1 MVATS
6 TRRVLVPVITLVLG
20 ATLSVVGVTP
30 QAGAAAAPCG
40 NMTVAQT
47 SYRHVLWIFMEN
59 HSYSDVIG
67 SAEAP
72 YMNNLAS
79 QCGLATN
86 YHNITHPSLPNY
98 IAATSGLALSNLSK
112 FTSDCSPSP
121 TCSTKAASIFSQAGS
136 WRSYEDS
143 MPTRCDMTNSGEYA
157 VRHNPATYY
166 TTLRGCS
173 KRDVPYGRLSTDLAN
188 NQLPAFGFITPN
200 LVHDTHDGT
209 IAQGD
214 KWLSNHVPAIL
225 DSEAYRT
232 GSLVVF
238 LTYDEG
244 EHGSSSDCAT
254 NTTDVGCQVATIV
267 MSESTPAGTQSG
279 KLFNHYSLLRTTEQ
293 LLNLPFL
300 RQAKTANGMRKAFGL

>member
-40 NMTVAQT
+40 NMTAAQT
-47 SYRHVLWIFMEN
+47 SFRHVLWIFMEN

-79 QCGLATN
+79 RCGLATN

-112 FTSDCSPSP
+112 FTSDCAPSPS
-121 TCSTKAASIFSQAGS
+121 CSTKAASIFGQAGS

-214 KWLSNHVPAIL
+214 KWLSNHVPPIL

-267 MSESTPAGTQSG
+267 MSESTQAGTQSG